1 MMSLTFGLFTQ
12 VTGERFRPLWPS
24 CLVSWWEWNCV
35 FTDVFSFADDK
46 APEDLIPQMQALNLL
61 ETKTIFS
68 T

>member
-12 VTGERFRPLWPS
+12 VTGERFRPLWS
-24 CLVSWWEWNCV
+24 SWLVPWWECLP
-35 FTDVFSFADDK
+35 DVFRFADDK